1 MSNLRRTL
9 IAATA
14 GLAALGIAT
23 SVALAQGGMMGQGH
37 GTGPGEP
44 GMQQMPGQGMSPGMG
59 PQVPG
64 MQQMPGMSGQGMG
77 SGMMG
82 QGMPGMM
89 GQRQGTG
96 PGMMGPGMQQMPG
109 MPGQGMGMMGP
120 GGMHGMMGQGMP
132 GMMGPGMGGQGMMG
146 GQGPGMRVTPSEHL
160 TTDDVTHFLGHFL
173 ERHGN
178 PRLKVGDVQELD
190 EDTIVAE
197 IVTVDDSLVQRW
209 RVDRHTGQMVPDSA
223 EQAQPAN

>member
-1 MSNLRRTL
+1 
-9 IAATA
+9 
-14 GLAALGIAT
+14 
-23 SVALAQGGMMGQGH
+23 MMG
-37 GTGPGEP
+37 PGI
-44 GMQQMPGQGMSPGMG
+44 QQMPGQGVSPGMG
-59 PQVPG
+59 PQ
-64 MQQMPGMSGQGMG
+64 M
-77 SGMMG
+77 
-82 QGMPGMM
+82 
-89 GQRQGTG
+89 
-96 PGMMGPGMQQMPG
+96 PGMQQMPG
-109 MPGQGMGMMGP
+109 MPGQGMGPGMMGPGIQQMPGMPGQGMGSGMMGP

-178 PRLKVGDVQELD
+178 PRLKVGDVQEVD

-209 RVDRHTGQMVPDSA
+209 RVDRHTGQIVADSA

>member
-1 MSNLRRTL
+1 VSNLRRTL
-9 IAATA
+9 ITATA

-23 SVALAQGGMMGQGH
+23 SVALAQGGMMGQGQ
-37 GTGPGEP
+37 GMGFGMMGPGI
-44 GMQQMPGQGMSPGMG
+44 QQMPGQGVSPGMG
-59 PQVPG
+59 PQ
-64 MQQMPGMSGQGMG
+64 M
-77 SGMMG
+77 
-82 QGMPGMM
+82 
-89 GQRQGTG
+89 
-96 PGMMGPGMQQMPG
+96 PGMQQMPG
-109 MPGQGMGMMGP
+109 MPGQGMGPGMMGPGIQQMPGMPGQGMGSGMMGP

-178 PRLKVGDVQELD
+178 PRLKVGDVQEVD

-209 RVDRHTGQMVPDSA
+209 RVDRHTGQLVPDST

>member
-1 MSNLRRTL
+1 
-9 IAATA
+9 
-14 GLAALGIAT
+14 
-23 SVALAQGGMMGQGH
+23 
-37 GTGPGEP
+37 
-44 GMQQMPGQGMSPGMG
+44 
-59 PQVPG
+59 
-64 MQQMPGMSGQGMG
+64 
-77 SGMMG
+77 
-82 QGMPGMM
+82 
-89 GQRQGTG
+89 
-96 PGMMGPGMQQMPG
+96 MMGPGIQQMPG
-109 MPGQGMGMMGP
+109 MPGQGMGSGMMGP

-178 PRLKVGDVQELD
+178 PRLKVGDVQEVD

-209 RVDRHTGQMVPDSA
+209 RVDRHTGQLVPDST